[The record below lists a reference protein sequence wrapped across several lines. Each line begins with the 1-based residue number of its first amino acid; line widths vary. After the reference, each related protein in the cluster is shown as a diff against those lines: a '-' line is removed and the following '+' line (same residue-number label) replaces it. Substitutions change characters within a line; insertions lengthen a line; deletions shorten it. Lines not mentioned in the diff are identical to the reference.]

1 MQSLEELIVL
11 HCSPTLALLKPS
23 SMFTCPYEK
32 YSELMQDIDKQNRCL
47 NKKGI
52 HLSVL
57 AKHKSC
63 LLILVYHDQLL
74 EQHLY
79 ERKIASF
86 LRNFG
91 YAYTSVNEA
100 IKILKG
106 HMREQNFPHEI
117 GVFLGYP
124 LHDVISFIE
133 NNGKNYQEI
142 GCWKVYHNI
151 KEARHNFAC
160 FHQCMENFQMKLHN
174 GVLLENLVTI

>member
-1 MQSLEELIVL
+1 MQLLEELIVL

-23 SMFTCPYEK
+23 SLFTCPYDN
-32 YSELMQDIDKQNRCL
+32 YRELMRDIDKQNNCL

-52 HLSVL
+52 YVSVL
-57 AKHKSC
+57 AKHTSC
-63 LLILVYHDQLL
+63 LLIFVYHANVLSR
-74 EQHLY
+74 HLF
-79 ERKIASF
+79 ESKIVTF
-86 LRNFG
+86 LAKFG

-100 IKILKG
+100 IEILKK
-106 HMREQNFPHEI
+106 HMIKQTFPHEI

-124 LHDVISFIE
+124 LLDVISFIE

-151 KEARHNFAC
+151 KAARQDFEC
-160 FHQCMENFQMKLHN
+160 FHQCMETFQKKLQK